1 MDGLKMSRTTAVV
14 LGGSVA
20 GLCAAGVLARHFET
34 VIVLERDRLPPEA
47 EHRRGVPQSKHPHF
61 LLNSGRRAIGEIFGG
76 FEEAL
81 IAAGG
86 MLLMPSMDA
95 AYCENDGWAPR
106 KSGSMT
112 MVYSSRVLIER
123 VLRDKVRELPA
134 VEVREGVTVTGLRS
148 VGGGTAGGRLTGV
161 EYRTPEGEAADV
173 AADLV
178 VDAMGRGSSVVDW
191 LGAAGWAAPPE
202 RTLDAK
208 VAYTSRWYDLPP
220 VDRRPASWWWKHL
233 VIVPTQDSGSHP
245 VEHEFLSNFFPIEGD
260 RAIVCMGSWGIAMP
274 RDVDAFEAA
283 ADRVRATAFGAAVR
297 ACTPTSPVHLTRAT
311 GNTWRRFDLLDRPP
325 IGLVCVGDSICAFNP
340 FYAQGMSAAARSALI
355 LGDML
360 REHEVCDAAFFRE
373 FLARQ
378 KESLAVPWMLA
389 LARDQAYDFATGTE
403 IAPRWRRRLAARLSW
418 PVFTAINAASREDA
432 YVERTFAQVF
442 NLDKS
447 LRQLSVDVRFWYG
460 VARYKLR
467 QRLGR
472 TVVPSGFDQRLD
484 PPGTDYTGYTGNA
497 GYTAYTGNAGNTAYT
512 GNAGYRDGG
521 EDGGPDLRSDSRAHR

>member
-1 MDGLKMSRTTAVV
+1 MARGTAVV

-20 GLCAAGVLARHFET
+20 GLCAAGVLARHFER

-61 LLNSGRRAIGEIFGG
+61 LLNSGRRAIGDIFAG
-76 FEEAL
+76 FEDAL

-134 VEVREGVTVTGLRS
+134 IELREGVSITGLRS
-148 VGGGTAGGRLTGV
+148 VGGGTADGHVTGV
-161 EYRTPEGEAADV
+161 EYRTADGDETHIMS
-173 AADLV
+173 DLI

-191 LGAAGWAAPPE
+191 LGAAGWAVPPE
-202 RTLDAK
+202 KTLDAK
-208 VAYTSRWYDLPP
+208 VTYSSRWYDLPP
-220 VDRRPASWWWKHL
+220 VGERPAAWWWKHL
-233 VIVPTQDSGSHP
+233 VITPTQDSGTHP
-245 VEHEFLSNFFPIEGD
+245 AEHEFLSNFFPIEGD
-260 RAIVCMGSWGIAMP
+260 RAIVCMGSWGVPMP
-274 RDVDAFEAA
+274 RDVETFETAS
-283 ADRVRATAFGAAVR
+283 DQVRATSFGAATR
-297 ACTPTSPVHLTRAT
+297 ACTPVSPVHLTRAT
-311 GNTWRRFDLLDRPP
+311 GNKWRRFDLLDVPP

-340 FYAQGMSAAARSALI
+340 FYAQGMSSAARSALI

-360 REHEVCDAAFFRE
+360 REYEVCDTAFFRE
-373 FLARQ
+373 FLTRQ
-378 KESLAVPWMLA
+378 RKSLAVPWMLA
-389 LARDQAYDFATGTE
+389 MARDQAYDFATGTE
-403 IAPRWRRRLAARLSW
+403 IPPRWRRRLAARLSW
-418 PVFTAINAASREDA
+418 PVFNAINAASREDA

-447 LRQLSVDVRFWYG
+447 LRQLATDVRFWFG
-460 VARYKLR
+460 IARYKLR

-472 TVVPSGFDQRLD
+472 TVVPGGFDQRQD
-484 PPGTDYTGYTGNA
+484 PPGTDYTRYA
-497 GYTAYTGNAGNTAYT
+497 GV
-512 GNAGYRDGG
+512 
-521 EDGGPDLRSDSRAHR
+521 